1 MFGLGTEMERQNIIY
16 KDVKISGEVIAKKWK
31 NKKSDRSLHL

>member
-16 KDVKISGEVIAKKWK
+16 KDVKISGEVIAKK
-31 NKKSDRSLHL
+31 